1 MIAERYPATVLKC
14 LFFKAI
20 LVSFLVPFLVL
31 FLVLGCASKVPVRD
45 QPGEINSGAV
55 DFHISGKLAI
65 RDGKKSRSVRFNWR
79 QIENHYDID
88 VWGPLGQG
96 RTQLSGDEHH
106 LKITRGTQLV
116 EAGLP
121 QEVMYR
127 QLGWAVP
134 VGLLSAWI
142 QGYPQPQME
151 VIGLQRD
158 ATGRI
163 RQFSQLEWAVTFDK
177 FESSQAIA
185 KPRKITAT
193 QGDRKVIV
201 RVLDTLQ

>member
-20 LVSFLVPFLVL
+20 LVSFLVL
-31 FLVLGCASKVPVRD
+31 FLVFGCASKAPISD

-65 RDGKKSRSVRFNWR
+65 RDGKKGRSVRFNWR

-96 RTQLSGDEHH
+96 RTQLFGDEHY
-106 LKITRGTQLV
+106 LKITRGNQLL

-121 QEVMYR
+121 HEVMYR

-134 VGLLSAWI
+134 VSLLSAWI
-142 QGYPQPQME
+142 QGYPQPQLD

-163 RQFSQLEWAVTFDK
+163 RQFSQLEWVVKLDK
-177 FESSQAIA
+177 FESSQSNA

-193 QGDRKVIV
+193 QGDHKVIV

>member
-1 MIAERYPATVLKC
+1 M
-14 LFFKAI
+14 
-20 LVSFLVPFLVL
+20 VL
-31 FLVLGCASKVPVRD
+31 FLVFGCASKAPISD

-65 RDGKKSRSVRFNWR
+65 RDGKKGRSVRFNWR

-96 RTQLSGDEHH
+96 RTQLFGDEHY
-106 LKITRGTQLV
+106 LKITRGNQLL

-121 QEVMYR
+121 HEVMYR

-134 VGLLSAWI
+134 VSLLSAWI
-142 QGYPQPQME
+142 QGYPQPQLD

-163 RQFSQLEWAVTFDK
+163 RQFSQLEWVVKLDK
-177 FESSQAIA
+177 FESSQSNA

-193 QGDRKVIV
+193 QGDHKVIV